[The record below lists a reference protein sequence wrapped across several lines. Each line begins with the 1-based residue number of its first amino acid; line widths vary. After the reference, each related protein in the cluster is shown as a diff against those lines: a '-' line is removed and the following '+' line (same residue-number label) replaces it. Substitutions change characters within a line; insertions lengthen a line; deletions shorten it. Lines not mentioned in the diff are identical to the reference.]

1 MTGTIRRV
9 VPVLLDESAV
19 STWLSRRVDS
29 FDLKGRRWLGRMDYH
44 FRPLGKTCAGTG
56 KPFAP
61 GARIVSVLVE
71 QNGVLNRLDFAAEA
85 WPGPSDQTVGHWYM
99 TIPEGPP
106 QRRPLDPEA
115 MFRYFEQLT
124 EDANPGFEKL
134 RYVLALFLLQKRRMK
149 LDGARTE
156 DGVDYLVLVGNH
168 GEGPYD
174 VRDQQ
179 MSQEE
184 VTQLQ
189 AALHQQMEAEWQAA

>member
-1 MTGTIRRV
+1 M
-9 VPVLLDESAV
+9 
-19 STWLSRRVDS
+19 
-29 FDLKGRRWLGRMDYH
+29 
-44 FRPLGKTCAGTG
+44 
-56 KPFAP
+56 
-61 GARIVSVLVE
+61 SVLVE

-85 WPGPSDQTVGHWYM
+85 WPGPSDQTIGHWYT